1 MYMYMYMYM
10 IASVQYTRPVDTR
23 WPAKKSYH
31 TLLMILLQVGSMAIE
46 KILAAT
52 AHRLVQ

>member
-1 MYMYMYMYM
+1 MYMYMYM